1 MYNEED
7 KMGTETTLAKVIDI
21 ADDKMRYDA
30 VCKRLLSEKYIL
42 AWIMKCCMKEFE
54 AYSIQEIVS
63 HYISGTPQISEVSIF
78 PDETNAPR
86 IDGTGL
92 EDATITEGT
101 ITYDIRFFAKTPE
114 SGEHIR
120 LIINVEAQNDFY
132 PGYPLIK
139 RALYYCSRMISA
151 QYGTE
156 FSNSHYEKIKK
167 VYSIWICMNPP
178 EKRKNSITKYTITEH
193 NVYGEVKEKEENYDL
208 LTAVM
213 ICLGKEE
220 TKEQNQLISLLNT
233 LFSTEI
239 DKNKKKEMLE
249 QDFEI
254 PITQGIEKEVS
265 EMCNLSKGIEEKGI
279 QQGLHQGIQQGL
291 QQGLQQG
298 EARINA
304 LNMILLNAG
313 RFEDLKRAVTDMDYQ
328 AQLMKEL
335 LPKELQ

>member
-1 MYNEED
+1 
-7 KMGTETTLAKVIDI
+7 MGTKTTLAKVIDI

-167 VYSIWICMNPP
+167 VYSIWICMNMEVNSINHVHLTQEQFMGDYNWQGKIDMLNIIFIGLSKELP
-178 EKRKNSITKYTITEH
+178 EKRSGYGLH
-193 NVYGEVKEKEENYDL
+193 RLLGALLSNVLSVKEKLGIIENEY
-208 LTAVM
+208 
-213 ICLGKEE
+213 
-220 TKEQNQLISLLNT
+220 NISLGREGREEM
-233 LFSTEI
+233 EI
-239 DKNKKKEMLE
+239 
-249 QDFEI
+249 
-254 PITQGIEKEVS
+254 
-265 EMCNLSKGIEEKGI
+265 MCNLG
-279 QQGLHQGIQQGL
+279 QGVFEDGFA
-291 QQGLQQG
+291 QG
-298 EARINA
+298 EARGIAQGEARGIALGEEKMIIN
-304 LNMILLNAG
+304 M
-313 RFEDLKRAVTDMDYQ
+313 Y
-328 AQLMKEL
+328 KEGFGTEAIAKISKKKIDEVQFIINR
-335 LPKELQ
+335 KE